1 VLAPR
6 SSGQEAPRDDGYGE
20 IVRIGLVCPY
30 SLTHPGGVQG
40 QVLAQARALRAL
52 GHQVRV
58 LAPCDGPPPDG
69 GVTPLGNSVPLAGNG
84 SVAQLAPDPACLLR
98 TLRAIRDEDFD
109 VVHLHEPFC
118 PGPTLTTLALG
129 TAPMVGTFHRAGRS
143 ASYAAWRPVIRR
155 MVHRLAARCAV
166 SEDARV
172 TAAHALGGHYD
183 LLPNGIEVER
193 FSKATPWPTTGPTI
207 LFVGRHEPRKG
218 LSVLID
224 AMADLRAD
232 VRLWVAG
239 EGSQTEE
246 LRARTAG
253 DQRVEWLGRLDDT
266 EIAARLRGADAL
278 CAPSLHGESFG
289 VVLLEGMAAS
299 TPVVASDLPGYRNVA
314 ESGRHALLVPPGD
327 APALSAALQRVL
339 DDAVLAAALVEAG
352 EARAAELSMERL
364 AERYLEIYERVVLE
378 RPPAGLTKGPGRVPA
393 GSGC

>member
-1 VLAPR
+1 M
-6 SSGQEAPRDDGYGE
+6 
-20 IVRIGLVCPY
+20 RIGLVCPY

-40 QVLAQARALRAL
+40 QVLGQARALRAL

-98 TLRAIRDEDFD
+98 TIRTIRDEDFD

-118 PGPTLTTLALG
+118 PGPTLTTLAFG
-129 TAPMVGTFHRAGRS
+129 TAPMLGTFHRSGRS
-143 ASYAAWRPVIRR
+143 ASYAIWRPVIRR
-155 MVHRLAARCAV
+155 MARRLSARCAV
-166 SEDARV
+166 SEDARA
-172 TAAHALGGHYD
+172 TAAHALGGEYHV
-183 LLPNGIEVER
+183 LPNGIEVER
-193 FSKATPWPTTGPTI
+193 FAKATPWPATGPTV
-207 LFVGRHEPRKG
+207 LFVGRHEARKG

-232 VRLWVAG
+232 IRLWVAG

-246 LRARTAG
+246 LRARTAEDG
-253 DQRVEWLGRLDDT
+253 RVEWLGRLDDA
-266 EIAARLRGADAL
+266 EIASRLAGADVL

-299 TPVVASDLPGYRNVA
+299 TPVVASDLPGYRTVA
-314 ESGRHALLVPPGD
+314 VPGRHALLVPPGD
-327 APALSAALQRVL
+327 ARALGAALHRVL

-364 AERYLEIYERVVLE
+364 AERYLEIYQRVV
-378 RPPAGLTKGPGRVPA
+378 RDGRAAPMRGPGPGPT
-393 GSGC
+393 GSDC